1 MYIFVGMRFTLGKEE
16 ELKSRKQI
24 ERLFLEGQSIKE
36 FPLRLKFLKTDH
48 ELKFPFQVAFSVPK
62 RNVKL
67 AVDRIRIK
75 RLLREAYRKNKH
87 ILLNNNSENYVV
99 MFIYT
104 DKKEWTY
111 EALEKKMI
119 SILNKLVSQQ
129 QS

>member
-16 ELKSRKQI
+16 KLKSRKQI
-24 ERLFLEGQSIKE
+24 ERLFLEGKSIKE
-36 FPLRLKFLKTDH
+36 FPIRLKFLKVEY
-48 ELKFPFQVAFSVPK
+48 ELDFPFQVAFSVPK

-75 RLLREAYRKNKH
+75 RLLREVYRKNKG
-87 ILLNNNSENYVV
+87 IVLNNIDGNYIV

-104 DKKEWTY
+104 DKKQCAY
-111 EALEKKMI
+111 EDLKKTII
-119 SILNKLVSQQ
+119 SVLNKFNAL

>member
-1 MYIFVGMRFTLGKEE
+1 MRFTLGKEE
-16 ELKSRKQI
+16 KLKSRKQI
-24 ERLFLEGQSIKE
+24 ERLFLEGESVKE
-36 FPLRLKFLKTDH
+36 FPLRLKFLKTDY

-75 RLLREAYRKNKH
+75 RLLREVYRKNKH
-87 ILLNNNSENYVV
+87 IILNNNSENYVV

-104 DKKEWTY
+104 DKKERKY
-111 EALEKKMI
+111 EELEIKMI
-119 SILNKLVSQQ
+119 SVLNKFVAQQ

>member
-1 MYIFVGMRFTLGKEE
+1 MKYTLGKEE
-16 ELKSRKQI
+16 KLKSRKQI
-24 ERLFLEGQSIKE
+24 ERLFLEGESVKE
-36 FPLRLKFLKTDH
+36 FPLRLKFLKTDY

-75 RLLREAYRKNKH
+75 RLLREVYRKNKH
-87 ILLNNNSENYVV
+87 IILNNNSENYVV

-104 DKKEWTY
+104 DKKERKY
-111 EALEKKMI
+111 EELEIKMI
-119 SILNKLVSQQ
+119 SVLNKFVAQQ

>member
-1 MYIFVGMRFTLGKEE
+1 MKYTLGKEE
-16 ELKSRKQI
+16 KLKSRKQI
-24 ERLFLEGQSIKE
+24 ERLFLEGESVKE
-36 FPLRLKFLKTDH
+36 FPLRLKFLKTDY

-75 RLLREAYRKNKH
+75 RLLREVYRKNKH
-87 ILLNNNSENYVV
+87 IILNNNSENYVV

-104 DKKEWTY
+104 DKKERKY
-111 EALEKKMI
+111 EELEMKMI
-119 SILNKLVSQQ
+119 SILHKFVAQQ